1 MKTLVLSMISIAATI
16 AAMTACTSEG
26 DPIDNIDNGQP
37 VEIKAS
43 AGIGQIITKTAGVIT
58 DGTVVDD
65 IEFIVTEGESAP
77 ADWSAANLTPTDA
90 TIAADKSLTFTTP
103 QYYNSKAS
111 IKSFLV
117 GYHPKNAGS
126 GSREK
131 NTVSYTI
138 TGQQDIMCTEVKNGN
153 KTDNKETKLNIE
165 FEHQLA
171 QYSFQILAGDEQ
183 AVDTWGKI
191 KSIELIGQQTTAT
204 LTLNTKTLTFSGD
217 ATNVITAGT
226 VETGFDSTNPTTTPV
241 QFGSPIMV
249 KPTQTGMKV
258 KVVTVNN
265 PDGIEVLLNVESVVS
280 TSYIVTLT
288 FKATEIGATAKIG
301 EWKTGVGTGDVQ

>member
-1 MKTLVLSMISIAATI
+1 MKTLVLSMISIAATV

-43 AGIGQIITKTAGVIT
+43 AGIGEIITKTAGVIT
-58 DGTVVDD
+58 DGTAVDD
-65 IEFIVTEGESAP
+65 IEFIITEGENAP
-77 ADWSAANLTPTDA
+77 TDWSTATLNMTDA
-90 TIAADKSLTFTTP
+90 TIAADKSLTFITP

-117 GYHPKNAGS
+117 GYHPKDAGN
-126 GSREK
+126 GSRNK
-131 NTVSYTI
+131 NIVSYTI

-153 KTDNKETKLNIE
+153 KTDNKDTDLNIE

-171 QYSFQILAGDEQ
+171 QYSFQILAGDAQ
-183 AVDTWGKI
+183 AVETWGKI

-217 ATNVITAGT
+217 PTNIITVGT
-226 VETGFDSTNPTTTPV
+226 TETGFDSTSPTTVPV
-241 QFGSPIMV
+241 QFSKPIMV
-249 KPTQTGMKV
+249 QPNQSDMKV
-258 KVVTVNN
+258 KVVTTNN
-265 PDGIEVLLNVESVVS
+265 PDGIEVLLNVASVKS
-280 TSYIVTLT
+280 TSYVVTLN
-288 FKATEIGATAKIG
+288 FKATEIGATATIG
-301 EWKTGVGTGDVQ
+301 EWLTGTGSGDVQ